1 MTKNTTKL
9 VGCSSAECLSRSSKR
24 SLDGENGEACQRIF
38 DQITGSA
45 NGGTHILQV
54 LSVTKFVEGPELKF
68 CQACME
74 EMQAVHGDVRRKA
87 RAALPEVF
95 GLKE

>member
-38 DQITGSA
+38 DQITGSV
-45 NGGTHILQV
+45 NGGTRILQV
-54 LSVTKFVEGPELKF
+54 LSVTEFAGGPESKF
-68 CQACME
+68 CQVCAE
-74 EMQAVHGDVRRKA
+74 KMQAAHVDVRRKA
-87 RAALPEVF
+87 WATLPEVF